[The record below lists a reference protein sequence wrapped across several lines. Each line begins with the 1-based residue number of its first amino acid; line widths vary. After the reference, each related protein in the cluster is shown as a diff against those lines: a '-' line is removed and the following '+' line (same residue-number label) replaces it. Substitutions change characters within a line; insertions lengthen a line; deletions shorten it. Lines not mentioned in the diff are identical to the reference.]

1 MKTDTDQLLQRGVTN
16 ARSHQRRGRHP
27 RWVAVMEL
35 FGVQH
40 DEAKALCLH
49 FKLNPDELVIP

>member
-1 MKTDTDQLLQRGVTN
+1 
-16 ARSHQRRGRHP
+16 
-27 RWVAVMEL
+27 MEL

-49 FKLNPDELVIP
+49 FGLNPDEMVIP